1 MNTTALLLAL
11 VARTITLAEAE
22 QAAETQ
28 KPEVRVAHAN
38 TAAGAARTEQ
48 ARAPLLPQVK
58 IEAEYLRTTGNRVQK
73 PGRVREVTNS
83 TTTYN
88 WFDGEVSASQL
99 IWDFGKSYDRWKAA
113 DSVAVALG
121 NTERAARLQA
131 LYEVRAAYFRARA
144 QRALSEVARQ
154 TLANQERH
162 YTQAAGFVSA
172 GTRPEID
179 LAQARA
185 DRANAR
191 VQLIK
196 ATDGYA
202 IARAELLRAMGTTG
216 DLEFDLADDG
226 FPPQPGELTA
236 IGALVDE
243 AIHARPELA
252 ALDAQLRGQEL
263 ARQSARGD
271 YFPSLNLVAGANDAG
286 VQFRQTHI
294 LDNFGQVQPYGGM
307 AWNVYGGVR
316 LTWHVFE
323 GLVTRG
329 QIKEADAALES
340 LRAQRDQQVQQVWL
354 AVQQAAMTV
363 RAALEAVTAAD
374 DALAGA
380 RERQRLADGRY
391 MAGAGSIIELGD
403 AELSAANAAAQRVG
417 AEYALATARAAL
429 ALALGRR

>member
-1 MNTTALLLAL
+1 MNTTGLLLAL
-11 VARTITLAEAE
+11 LARTITLQEAE

-28 KPEVRVAHAN
+28 KPEVRAARAN

-58 IEAEYLRTTGNRVQK
+58 LEAEYLRTTGNRVQK
-73 PGRVREVTNS
+73 PGRIREVSNS

-88 WFDGEVSASQL
+88 WFNGELSASQL
-99 IWDFGKSYDRWKAA
+99 IWDFGRSYSRWKAA
-113 DSVAVALG
+113 DAQAVALG
-121 NTERAARLQA
+121 SAERAARLQA
-131 LYEVRAAYFRARA
+131 LYDVRAAYFRARA

-162 YTQAAGFVSA
+162 YNQVAGFVTA
-172 GTRPEID
+172 GTRPDID

-191 VQLIK
+191 VQLIT
-196 ATDGYA
+196 ATDGYT
-202 IARAELLRAMGTTG
+202 IARAGLLRAMGTTG
-216 DLEFDLADDG
+216 ELDFELADDG
-226 FPPQPGELTA
+226 FPPQPGELGA

-263 ARQSARGD
+263 ARRSARGG
-271 YFPSLNLVAGANDAG
+271 YFPSLSLVAGANDAG
-286 VQFRQTHI
+286 VQLRQTHV

-307 AWNVYGGVR
+307 AWNVFAGVKLR
-316 LTWHVFE
+316 WPLFE
-323 GLVTRG
+323 GLLTRG
-329 QIKEADAALES
+329 QVKEADAHLEA
-340 LRAQRDQQVQQVWL
+340 LRAQRDQEVQQVWL
-354 AVQQAAMTV
+354 AVQQATMGV

-380 RERQRLADGRY
+380 RERQRLAEGRY
-391 MAGAGSIIELGD
+391 SAGAGSIIELGD
-403 AELSAANAAAQRVG
+403 AELGAANAAAQRVG
-417 AEYALATARAAL
+417 AEYALATARASL